1 MDRDSKVIILP
12 HTPAMVNEV
21 ELWLE
26 NKTKQGWRLINKK
39 FWVFRFVR
47 CKPYVS
53 KYFIYKGFDS
63 SEGISFDYHMARKK
77 YGKAKSLLNKEN
89 LPIFEVDVNKIDP
102 TYCEYINLRNQFYT
116 KHYLKL
122 LFLSGFFLA
131 VATALAAIKLL
142 MIVFV
147 AIWLTPTLYALGSLL
162 FLRRH
167 KKKPV

>member
-39 FWVFRFVR
+39 FWVFRFIS

-63 SEGISFDYHMARKK
+63 GKGISFDYHMAREK

-89 LPIFEVDVNKIDP
+89 MPIFEVDVNKLDA

-122 LFLSGFFLA
+122 LLLSGFFLA

-147 AIWLTPTLYALGSLL
+147 AIWLALLLYAMGSLVI
-162 FLRRH
+162 LRWH